1 MKVSIATGK
10 FHGFTNDDFAY
21 LQKAAA
27 LGESL
32 IIIVGK
38 SDEQK
43 KIITHLGFLKL
54 TEYTLREGENEIPYQ
69 NEILKLCGYRDTS
82 PEDNIELIYL
92 ENPDEVSEELKLIC
106 SQNGVFTLV

>member
-54 TEYTLREGENEIPYQ
+54 TEYILPEGENEQPY
-69 NEILKLCGYRDTS
+69 ERELATLIGYKQMS
-82 PEDNIELIYL
+82 PEDNVELIL
-92 ENPDEVSEELKLIC
+92 VENPDEKDESLKLLAEL
-106 SQNGVFTLV
+106 NGVYYIV